1 MRVKVKYFGHLR
13 NLFGRER
20 SYDFFTGSEPHLLSE
35 ILNELA
41 IRKGKAFLKTVYKK
55 SDGSFNPHISVILN
69 ERVVLNDKI
78 KVDKNCSILFI
89 PFIDGGWKLFLILC
103 PKEKNYF

>member
-1 MRVKVKYFGHLR
+1 MRVKVKYFGQLR
-13 NLFGRER
+13 DLLGREK

-41 IRKGKAFLKTVYKK
+41 IRKGEAFLKTIYKK

-69 ERVVLNDKI
+69 ERVILNDKI
-78 KVDKNCSILFI
+78 KVDKDCSILFI
-89 PFIDGGWKLFLILC
+89 PFIAGG
-103 PKEKNYF
+103 